1 MAGREIELDIRKGWR
16 EERELEKMIN
26 RLKEERLKLEGGEES
41 M

>member
-1 MAGREIELDIRKGWR
+1 MELDIRKGWR

-26 RLKEERLKLEGGEES
+26 RLKEERLKLEEGEES